1 VTALPTMLERIVG
14 RNASGVTLA
23 PVRCA
28 LQGAV
33 RRTIGVSGGADDVVV
48 IVPSAEWPPANLDR
62 DGLFDLTFGDTADSI
77 TLGGYRLRE
86 ERAAAFGVS
95 IPVPDPVVTTERLTE
110 LRFSTRLD
118 AMADGRGGVIR
129 DKTRNR
135 LKADGTVDALHADFK
150 TNSELATIALNAIGM
165 AYDAPPTT
173 LNDVDPPGPLD
184 WGNAPALAEL
194 TRLLAYCGH
203 ALVLNNAG
211 DRLSIVRLPLP
222 GEEVDIPAPVISGAL
237 PHALRQGPSMKARK
251 IVVSSGRTRSII
263 VTSLDGTLLEW
274 VRLDT
279 RTGRWM
285 NGTEWAAAYGSEIRP
300 DSITELRKGPPTDAT
315 LRQDWNAI
323 FSAVR
328 IVASEREKRGRLV
341 ELPREVTLQ
350 DGRKFGG
357 AACVVYARVAVPLGN
372 DQLRNWPLNDGD
384 AMVRIDGASPVGGEG
399 VIRLPGGV
407 VFARHASGQNIG
419 GYADLSA
426 LPTGFFALII
436 AHEANTGDHTRDYF
450 HVGYS
455 AAMSGGAVALTELSA
470 SELDDALEDPTT
482 LVIVKEDLQR
492 VMTWRIGQASP
503 DADNIADLKAIALK
517 LAKLRA
523 AGDYAQSGEIPF
535 ATLREFEPGAHD
547 GVVSQVVWDPRGRTT
562 TMVINEHHVPDG
574 VIDELSADAGYSL
587 ASGLARLSPPGS
599 SVSLSDVKQMTAPA
613 AEAWAGVN
621 AVGSA
626 ITRGA
631 EKVMSWIVPDAG
643 SVGPRLR
650 DEPTINRFFARI
662 TGNTG
667 IGGAGSN
674 RWSYQWQEVRRS
686 GVNAWTTVSGG
697 RTHSTSG
704 YGLAYNLL
712 EAGNAA
718 SGVQG
723 NGVTIANL
731 PAGFTIRPIG
741 NSAVVEIITVVPNG
755 SGGFEAYFAAPNAVD
770 GSCPS

>member
-1 VTALPTMLERIVG
+1 VTALPTMLERIIG
-14 RNASGVTLA
+14 RDALGAALT

-28 LQGAV
+28 LAGPV
-33 RRTIGVSGGADDVVV
+33 RRTIGVSGGADDVIAVV
-48 IVPSAEWPPANLDR
+48 DAAQWPPAGLDR
-62 DGLFDLTFGDTADSI
+62 SGLFDITFGDTGNSI

-86 ERAAAFGVS
+86 ERASAFGVA
-95 IPVPDPVVTTERLTE
+95 IPEPDPIDTTPKLIE
-110 LRFSTRLD
+110 LRFSTLLD

-135 LKADGTVDALHADFK
+135 LKADGSVDTLHADFK
-150 TNSELATIALNAIGM
+150 TNTQLAVIALDALGLP
-165 AYDAPPTT
+165 YDPPPSTM
-173 LNDVDPPGPLD
+173 NDVDPPGPLD

-203 ALVLNNAG
+203 ALVLVNEG
-211 DRLSIVRLPLP
+211 DGLTIVRLPLP
-222 GEEVDIPAPVISGAL
+222 GEEVDIPSLVIDTAL
-237 PHALRQGPSMKARK
+237 PFELRQGPSMKARK
-251 IVVSSGRTRSII
+251 IVVSSGRTRSTI

-285 NGTEWAAAYGSEIRP
+285 NGTEWAAAYAGEIRP
-300 DSITELRKGPPTDAT
+300 DSITELKKGPPTDAT
-315 LRQDWNAI
+315 QRQDWNAI

-328 IVASEREKRGRLV
+328 IIASEREKRGRLV
-341 ELPREVTLQ
+341 DLPREVTLQ

-357 AACVVYARVAVPLGN
+357 AACVVYARVAIPLGN

-384 AMVRIDGASPVGGEG
+384 AMVRIDGASPIGGEG
-399 VIRLPGGV
+399 VIRLPSGA
-407 VFARHASGQNIG
+407 VFARHTSGQNIG
-419 GYADLSA
+419 GYGDLSA
-426 LPTGFFALII
+426 LPTGFFALVI

-455 AAMSGGAVALTELSA
+455 AAMSGGSVTLTELSA
-470 SELDDALEDPTT
+470 LDLDDALADPST

-492 VMTWRIGQASP
+492 VMTWRVGQANP
-503 DADNIADLKAIALK
+503 DTDNIADLKAIALK
-517 LAKLRA
+517 LAKIRA
-523 AGDYAQSGEIPF
+523 AGDFARSGEIPF
-535 ATLREFEPGAHD
+535 RTLRDFEPGEHD

-574 VIDELSADAGYSL
+574 LIDGLSADGGYSL
-587 ASGLARLSPPGS
+587 ASGLARLSPAGA
-599 SVSLSDVKQMTAPA
+599 SVALSDVKQMTAPA
-613 AEAWAGVN
+613 AEALAGVN

-626 ITRGA
+626 ISRGG
-631 EKVMSWIVPDAG
+631 EKLMSWIAPDAG
-643 SVGPRLR
+643 SVGPKLS
-650 DEPTINRFFARI
+650 DEPTIGRFFARI
-662 TGNTG
+662 TASTSLGN
-667 IGGAGSN
+667 N

-686 GVNAWTTVSGG
+686 GVNTWTTVTGG
-697 RTHSTSG
+697 RTHSTTG

-718 SGVQG
+718 TGVQG

-731 PAGFTIRPIG
+731 PAGFTIRAIG
-741 NSAVVEIITVVPNG
+741 TNAVVEIITVIPNG